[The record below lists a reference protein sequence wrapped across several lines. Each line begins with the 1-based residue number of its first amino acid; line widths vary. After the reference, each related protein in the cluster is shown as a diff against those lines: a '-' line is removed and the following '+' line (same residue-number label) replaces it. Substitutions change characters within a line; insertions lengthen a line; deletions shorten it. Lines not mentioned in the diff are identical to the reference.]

1 MGEAVMA
8 LMLLTTPVSAQ
19 DGAEALLGI
28 PTAAPWLNTS
38 EKTDTKTA
46 VEEARPPHPLDVRFR
61 TRVKSDLESIEL
73 WREGLLESLRFARTQ
88 PQIFPAQAKSRPEA
102 LYQEYRDIAL
112 SVWVRSMD
120 YWLALETLVDR
131 YGDFHVLEGAD
142 QRRRAFLVLYAAYLT
157 QARFAQ
163 EWTRL
168 ADRDPA
174 LAALFNE
181 PVPAL
186 GLKEGAYS
194 NLRDRGES
202 PQARQDLKT
211 IRSYYARIGGAKAL
225 KEFSAISADGWS
237 RRRMEDLARLSAPKR
252 LNPLPAEGA
261 FGALKRRPP
270 GGEKDIVSLAGSF
283 GVADGVRKSTHTRLL
298 LPQPKWAEATFST
311 RAAYAID
318 TFRYWFQMDPAT
330 GTRPHVLIWDE
341 QALRF
346 AQELEP
352 GDILLVRRENFIG
365 EIGLAGYWH
374 EAGVYVG
381 TPEQRRRFFKS
392 DKPAGERVRALYEK
406 AAPET
411 VVSEKESKTE
421 RWKGKAGDFLKDLNP
436 WRAQAS
442 SAAAAVEHDA
452 GPAPE
457 KPEAPAVFHVGP
469 KGVAMETM
477 TLFAAADA
485 VAALRPRLSKRA
497 RSEALIRCFELLGKT
512 YDYRHDFR
520 SDAAVSGAELV
531 DRAYRAGRKE
541 DGLSFPWSESA
552 GRWSMSANAIARKF
566 DAEFGTSGRQLD
578 WVLFSDAIEHKQAS
592 ESSTLEEFRRSWRR
606 PKWTF
611 QKEN

>member
-1 MGEAVMA
+1 MA
-8 LMLLTTPVSAQ
+8 LMLLATPVSAQ
-19 DGAEALLGI
+19 DDAEALLGI

-38 EKTDTKTA
+38 EKIDTETA
-46 VEEARPPHPLDVRFR
+46 VEEARPPHPLEVRFR
-61 TRVKSDLESIEL
+61 TRAKSDLESIEL

-88 PQIFPAQAKSRPEA
+88 PQIFPAQAKSGTDV
-102 LYQEYRDIAL
+102 LYQEYRDVAL

-142 QRRRAFLVLYAAYLT
+142 QRRRAFLVLYAAYLA

-163 EWTRL
+163 EWTQL
-168 ADRDPA
+168 ADRNPA

-194 NLRDRGES
+194 NLRDRGGS
-202 PQARQDLKT
+202 PQARQDLKA
-211 IRSYYARIGGAKAL
+211 IRSYYARIGGAK
-225 KEFSAISADGWS
+225 
-237 RRRMEDLARLSAPKR
+237 
-252 LNPLPAEGA
+252 
-261 FGALKRRPP
+261 ALKRRPP

-352 GDILLVRRENFIG
+352 GDILLVRRENFVG

-381 TPEQRRRFFKS
+381 TPGQRRRFFKS
-392 DKPAGERVRALYEK
+392 DKSAGERVRALYEK

-442 SAAAAVEHDA
+442 SAAAVVEQDA
-452 GPAPE
+452 GPVPE
-457 KPEAPAVFHVGP
+457 KPEAPSVFHVGP
-469 KGVAMETM
+469 KGVAMEKM

-497 RSEALIRCFELLGKT
+497 RSEALIRCFELMGKT

-566 DAEFGTSGRQLD
+566 DAEFGTPGRQLD